1 MEDINNCHI
10 SILVDRM
17 THGGTIASITRYTLR
32 NEDSGPL
39 GKASFEETMDNFMN
53 AAAHGDIELTDGVSA
68 SIICG
73 KRVNVGTG
81 LSSVSVDID
90 ALTR

>member
-1 MEDINNCHI
+1 
-10 SILVDRM
+10 
-17 THGGTIASITRYTLR
+17 
-32 NEDSGPL
+32 
-39 GKASFEETMDNFMN
+39 MN
-53 AAAHGDIELTDGVSA
+53 AAAHGDIELTDGVLA